1 MWRRSLLFLIGSSL
15 RVGSETEAAT
25 SRVVPATP
33 ARELLPPHARLAFL
47 EQEHPDYFK
56 REQGEGAGNE
66 RPRWYT
72 VRIVSAALER

>member
-1 MWRRSLLFLIGSSL
+1 MWRRSVLVLIGSSL
-15 RVGSETEAAT
+15 SVGSETQAAT

-33 ARELLPPHARLAFL
+33 ARELLPPLAFL
-47 EQEHPDYFK
+47 EQEPQHPDYFK

-66 RPRWYT
+66 SPRWYT